1 LIGDKVMATTE
12 ELLASILT
20 ELTIM
25 NKQIKIIALYYRN
38 YLSNEDMDSNP
49 DAIVKEVPK

>member
-1 LIGDKVMATTE
+1 MATTE